1 MKFRV
6 ILEEV
11 IFMKLKLFINF
22 FLEGVVLRV
31 FIKYNY
37 FVRFVGERYRFL
49 VGENGFN
56 FEYE

>member
-1 MKFRV
+1 
-6 ILEEV
+6 
-11 IFMKLKLFINF
+11 MKLKLFINF

-37 FVRFVGERYRFL
+37 FVRFVGVRYRFL